1 MTSNTKRNS
10 ITFNFHGKRYK
21 PWQIEFWT
29 TLLIRLKTNDYYYHV
44 SLTINNTN
52 HFEALCC
59 EGVVNP
65 TQLKTDPTYKI
76 RFNVEDND
84 NFEKFITI
92 LENQVGKPYDWLA
105 VLLGFFGIKI
115 SDKNKW
121 YCNELAYIFYDVY
134 FPSLKNRLK
143 TNLSPKSFRLL
154 TEGLKAGVQSNKVI
168 K

>member
-1 MTSNTKRNS
+1 MTSNTRKNS

-29 TLLIRLKTNDYYYHV
+29 TLLIRLKTNDRYYHV
-44 SLTINNTN
+44 SITVNDTN
-52 HFEALCC
+52 YFEALSFD
-59 EGVVNP
+59 GVVNP
-65 TQLKTDPTYKI
+65 VKLKTQPTYKI

-84 NFEKFITI
+84 KFEKFMTK
-92 LENQVGKPYDWLA
+92 LEDQVGKPYDWVA

-115 SDKNKW
+115 SAKNKW

-134 FPSLKNRLK
+134 FPAIQNRLK

-154 TEGLKAGVQSNKVI
+154 TEGLRAGVDSSKII